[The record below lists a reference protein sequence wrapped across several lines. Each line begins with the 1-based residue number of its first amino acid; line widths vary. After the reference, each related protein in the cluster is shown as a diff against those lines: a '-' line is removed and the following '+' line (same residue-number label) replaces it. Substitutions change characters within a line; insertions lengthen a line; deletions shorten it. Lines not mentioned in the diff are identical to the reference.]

1 MLSQKLEK
9 IVADIEAT
17 AATATQRESAVDL
30 RTRLRDCAQRQACY
44 RCDKAGF
51 VVVWDAT
58 HKEVEKHDW
67 HEILTVCHSWHS
79 LPKDDAYGMHLPA
92 AQFFCSDEEN
102 KSQGG
107 AIADSFDDFDTPD
120 EMRAAQ
126 RERIRPDETQGSQQH
141 SREGA

>member
-17 AATATQRESAVDL
+17 AVTATQRESAVDL

-51 VVVWDAT
+51 VVVWDAS

-67 HEILTVCHSWHS
+67 HAVLTVCHSWHS
-79 LPKDDAYGMHLPA
+79 LPKDEGFGTHLPA
-92 AQFFCSDEEN
+92 AQFFCSDEEARGPA
-102 KSQGG
+102 GG
-107 AIADSFDDFDTPD
+107 SIDSFDDFEASTFAS
-120 EMRAAQ
+120 RSSGQ
-126 RERIRPDETQGSQQH
+126 RETSQQPREE
-141 SREGA
+141 REGA